1 MDKKKTNFEKNWQE
15 KFLNHSEEVSDNLWK
30 IIEEKRNEKKKE
42 FKINWFY
49 PAIGIA
55 ASLVLIFNFIQNQET
70 QPDQLEETSIKTIQT
85 EVKNES
91 ISETIPSEEEEIP
104 SIKLVN
110 NEAKKISKEIIPENK
125 EKFEEEKPIVHSKTF
140 LVNSPVKSE
149 PQVQFIN
156 NDETNETTTIEEI
169 PIQVVT
175 VSLEEKTVD
184 DVIIIQV
191 KSESQ
196 DKETRKKLV
205 KNILNGIGKVLDGTY
220 SMDNEKLIDIKSKK
234 SL

>member
-15 KFLNHSEEVSDNLWK
+15 KFLNHSEEVSDNLWNK
-30 IIEEKRNEKKKE
+30 IEEKRNEKKKE

-55 ASLVLIFNFIQNQET
+55 ASLVLIFNFIQNQEP
-70 QPDQLEETSIKTIQT
+70 QPDQLAETSIKTIQT

-91 ISETIPSEEEEIP
+91 DSEAILSEEKEIP

-110 NEAKKISKEIIPENK
+110 NEAKKISKEIIVEKK
-125 EKFEEEKPIVHSKTF
+125 EKLEEEKPIVHTKTF
-140 LVNSPVKSE
+140 LVNSTVKAE
-149 PQVQFIN
+149 PQVQLIN
-156 NDETNETTTIEEI
+156 NEEPTETFATEEI

-175 VSLEEKTVD
+175 VSLEEKSVD